1 MLVLT
6 LAATLAPVHAQSNTA
21 ASNALTPHVNLNDT
35 LFNDPKPPEG
45 GWDALA
51 NVLDK
56 LTPSVDTSLPLS
68 PSEITQRIR
77 AMLDRGQNQEALD
90 IIKKRE
96 AQRTA
101 QGAIG
106 TDVQLLFL
114 EARALA
120 ALDRHPEAIQV
131 YSTMTTLYPELPE
144 PWNNLASEY
153 VQQGN
158 LDLAHDALRMALT
171 ANPGYAQA
179 RENLGLVLIMQAR
192 EALVQAGMA
201 GRPSATN
208 RARQLDLFLQR
219 SQ

>member
-1 MLVLT
+1 
-6 LAATLAPVHAQSNTA
+6 
-21 ASNALTPHVNLNDT
+21 
-35 LFNDPKPPEG
+35 
-45 GWDALA
+45 
-51 NVLDK
+51 
-56 LTPSVDTSLPLS
+56 
-68 PSEITQRIR
+68 
-77 AMLDRGQNQEALD
+77 
-90 IIKKRE
+90 
-96 AQRTA
+96 
-101 QGAIG
+101 
-106 TDVQLLFL
+106 
-114 EARALA
+114 
-120 ALDRHPEAIQV
+120 
-131 YSTMTTLYPELPE
+131 MTTLYPELPE